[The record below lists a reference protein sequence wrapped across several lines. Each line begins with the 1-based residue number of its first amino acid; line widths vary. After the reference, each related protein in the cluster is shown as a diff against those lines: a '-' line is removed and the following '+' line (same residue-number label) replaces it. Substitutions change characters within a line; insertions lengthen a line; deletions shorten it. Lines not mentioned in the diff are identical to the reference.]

1 MPGAR
6 ALPLAC
12 AAWLLAGCG
21 ERLPD
26 TDAAVYLGD
35 AGRTHYSPLA
45 QIDRH
50 NVAALEPAWV
60 YDTDEFGDGVSTMYT
75 SPLVVDGV
83 LYGLSPRLN
92 AFALDAATGAELWRF
107 DVDAT
112 GGIQRGLTWWRG
124 KAGPR
129 LYYGAGPFLVALDA
143 SSGAP
148 ATGFGSRGR
157 LDLRTFAGGIEV
169 SAPTPA
175 VTFENFLLVGLD
187 PERAAGGSVL
197 AIDVVTGNLAW
208 RFPTRASAGVG
219 MALDRERALLFVPT
233 GPPIPEHLGRDRPG
247 GLSDAL
253 VALDART
260 GKPRWQRQLIRDG
273 LRGRELTAPPTLV
286 EVLRAGAMVDGV
298 ALPSRSGS
306 LFLFDRD
313 TGGDLY
319 ETRDIAA
326 PASTIPGEQATP
338 LHTVSTVT
346 LTRPAFAVTTR
357 DEHATMGVESDSAGL
372 VREPFA
378 PPSVAG
384 TLLFP
389 GVDGGVGWGGAA
401 YDPARRKLIVNTR
414 ETASVLRL
422 LEIPEG
428 FSAQDAYLAHCARCH
443 GVDRKGLYPD
453 RQDRYGAG
461 GPSLAGIGERFTKRE
476 IEATI
481 VRGRGAMQPLP
492 EVGALHRMAI
502 VEYLVSEPDYRT
514 YDERATEATYV
525 AVEPVSL
532 RDADGLPGSAPP
544 WGSLVALDLDTGS
557 LDWQAPLGSYPGHPA
572 PGFGAENAGGP
583 LLTASGLVFV
593 GATPDASLS
602 AYDAGDGTLL
612 WQARLDAAGH
622 ATPVTYST
630 AGRQYIVIA
639 AGGGLL
645 GPPSGST
652 YAAFSLPD

>member
-60 YDTDEFGDGVSTMYT
+60 YDTGEFGDGVSTMYT

-157 LDLRTFAGGIEV
+157 LDMRTFAGGIEV

-197 AIDVVTGNLAW
+197 AVDVVTGNLAW

-233 GPPIPEHLGRDRPG
+233 GPPIPEHLGRDRHG

-253 VALDART
+253 LALDART
-260 GKPRWQRQLIRDG
+260 GKPRWQRQLVQDG

-286 EVLRAGAMVDGV
+286 EVLRAGTMVDAV

-319 ETRDIAA
+319 QTRGIAA
-326 PASTIPGEQATP
+326 PPSAIPGEQANP
-338 LHTVSTVT
+338 MHTVSTVT

-357 DEHATMGVESDSAGL
+357 DEHATMGVESDIASL
-372 VREPFA
+372 VRETLA
-378 PPSVAG
+378 PPSIAG

-401 YDPARRKLIVNTR
+401 YDPARRKLIVNTQ

-443 GVDRKGLYPD
+443 GVDRKGLYLD

-461 GPSLAGIGERFTKRE
+461 GPSLAGIGERFTKRD
-476 IEATI
+476 IEASI

-514 YDERATEATYV
+514 YDERTTEATY
-525 AVEPVSL
+525 AAIEPVTL

-557 LDWQAPLGSYPGHPA
+557 LDWQAPLGSYPGHPGL
-572 PGFGAENAGGP
+572 GFGAENAGGP

-593 GATPDASLS
+593 GATPDASLR
-602 AYDAGDGTLL
+602 AYDAADGTLL